1 MVSRFQIPFHVYLTD
16 HTLQFHILSTEH
28 PEWAAPIPVTNML
41 IFDPWLDPMPLPSVE
56 PLGEDH
62 NSLEGVYFEDA
73 MKRKVSLPRL
83 LVINSEKFTLW
94 KEHFD
99 RLENIVRSWSADGSL
114 LTLGVFSFPRIPLRL
129 FMIHF

>member
-1 MVSRFQIPFHVYLTD
+1 
-16 HTLQFHILSTEH
+16 
-28 PEWAAPIPVTNML
+28 ML

-94 KEHFD
+94 KEPLTAGEHCEV
-99 RLENIVRSWSADGSL
+99 LSADGSL
-114 LTLGVFSFPRIPLRL
+114 LTLGVFQFPSYSFKTIYDSFLVPRGMNRFLISLSCLGFGQDQRG
-129 FMIHF
+129 IHDEHFATL